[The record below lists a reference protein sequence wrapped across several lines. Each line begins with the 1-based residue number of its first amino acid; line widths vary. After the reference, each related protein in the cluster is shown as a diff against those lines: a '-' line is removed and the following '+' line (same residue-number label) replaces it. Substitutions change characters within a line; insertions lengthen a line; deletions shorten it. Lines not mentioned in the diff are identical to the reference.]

1 VLVGGQPD
9 TDQDRG
15 TGLGPDRPAQAHLDE
30 PAGTGP
36 LQHLVDPVA
45 PEQLVRGRRDGDLG
59 EVDLLER
66 LRLEQREV
74 VEQLEDR
81 VDADVGLGR
90 EAVGAG
96 QGEGPAAPLL
106 VQRAG
111 DPAQVGHLERPEEV
125 VGLDV
130 QGVGGVGA

>member
-1 VLVGGQPD
+1 MV
-9 TDQDRG
+9 T
-15 TGLGPDRPAQAHLDE
+15 
-30 PAGTGP
+30 
-36 LQHLVDPVA
+36 
-45 PEQLVRGRRDGDLG
+45 
-59 EVDLLER
+59 LER
-66 LRLEQREV
+66 WTSSNGCAWSSERWSSSSKIESMLMF
-74 VEQLEDR
+74 
-81 VDADVGLGR
+81 GLGR